1 MTPQSSKLYKIY
13 ICCFELKASEPSQ
26 QHSKEKMSTEM
37 NIDTTSEVAPVV
49 ASEAVELDAVQQSFD
64 KLLSSVQGIKT
75 NLNGLQTEIK
85 GVEKLVQKQLRT
97 FRKDAEKRKQR
108 IVNRKPSG
116 FAKPAKISTEL
127 ATFMARDA
135 EQLVA
140 RTEVTQFIINYIRDN
155 KLQNETNRK
164 VIQPDAN
171 LTKLL
176 ALTVADQLTYFN
188 LQKYMNRH
196 FVKGSAVVEQLPV
209 V

>member
-1 MTPQSSKLYKIY
+1 MTQQGRKIY

>member
-1 MTPQSSKLYKIY
+1 
-13 ICCFELKASEPSQ
+13 
-26 QHSKEKMSTEM
+26 MSTEM

-176 ALTVADQLTYFN
+176 ALTEADQLTYFN